1 MANASQASVR
11 KDMNM
16 EDNVSVI
23 TADRL
28 RKFNVA
34 RGTVAGNVIDEIT
47 AKEAVDEFAQGDL
60 DQGEEGYGQG
70 QEDGDEALARDEEG
84 DEVISQMM

>member
-1 MANASQASVR
+1 
-11 KDMNM
+11 MNM

-60 DQGEEGYGQG
+60 DQGEEGFGQG
-70 QEDGDEALARDEEG
+70 
-84 DEVISQMM
+84 